1 MDRVVDESF
10 LRPTSQPST
19 MTVTYGDL
27 TLDWFGYATLRIET
41 AEGFVAYLDPGRYG
55 VLTGEW
61 TPGYPDSTH
70 PEPVEYDARDGDLV
84 CVTHDHHYDS
94 DGIERV
100 AAPDATLAI
109 YEAVDAS
116 NGSRDVRP
124 VAELPF
130 EVLRPNDNDGWA
142 VDGVKLRTVPAYNRR
157 DGPRSGP
164 YGNVSHPEGFGC
176 GFLLDFDGTTVC
188 WTGDTDVL
196 DFHADLDVDVFVP
209 PIGGTTLT
217 MDQREAADLAAA
229 LDPELVV
236 PIHYD
241 TFERLD
247 ADSRRF
253 AAAVAEKG
261 VPVALDENQTPTA
274 SR

>member
-1 MDRVVDESF
+1 
-10 LRPTSQPST
+10 
-19 MTVTYGDL
+19 MTLTYDNL

-41 AEGFVAYLDPGRYG
+41 DEGFVAYLDPGRYG

-61 TPGYPDSTH
+61 TPDYPDSTH
-70 PEPVEYDARDGDLV
+70 PEPVKYDAQDGNLV
-84 CVTHDHHYDS
+84 LVTHNHHYDS

-100 AAPDATLAI
+100 TAPDGTLVV
-109 YEAVDAS
+109 YDAVDAS
-116 NGSRDVRP
+116 NISRDVRP
-124 VAELPF
+124 LSDLDYETIRPTDDETLAVG
-130 EVLRPNDNDGWA
+130 EVEI
-142 VDGVKLRTVPAYNRR
+142 RTVPAYNRP

-176 GFLLDFDGTTVC
+176 GYLLDFDGTTVF

-196 DFHADLDVDVFVP
+196 DFHTDLDVDVFVP

-217 MDQREAADLAAA
+217 MNQDEAADLAAA
-229 LDPELVV
+229 TEPNLVL

-247 ADSRRF
+247 ADSRQF
-253 AAAVAEKG
+253 ASDVAQKG
-261 VPVALDENQTPTA
+261 IPVALDED
-274 SR
+274 

>member
-1 MDRVVDESF
+1 
-10 LRPTSQPST
+10 

-27 TLDWFGYATLRIET
+27 TIDWFGYATLRIET
-41 AEGFVAYLDPGRYG
+41 GDSFVAYLDPGRYG

-61 TPGYPDSTH
+61 TRGYPDSTH

-100 AAPDATLAI
+100 ARPDATLAV

-116 NGSRDVRP
+116 RISRGVRP
-124 VAELPF
+124 VSDLPH
-130 EVLRPNDNDGWA
+130 EVVRPHDNDDLRVGS
-142 VDGVKLRTVPAYNRR
+142 VEVRTVPAYNHV
-157 DGPRSGP
+157 DGPRADAHE
-164 YGNVSHPEGFGC
+164 NVSHPEGFGC
-176 GFLLDFDGTTVC
+176 GFLLDFDGTTVF

-196 DFHADLDVDVFVP
+196 DFHAGLNVDVFVP

-217 MDQREAADLAAA
+217 MDQREVADLAGA
-229 LDPELVV
+229 LDPDLVV
-236 PIHYD
+236 PMHYD

-247 ADSRRF
+247 ADSRAF
-253 AAAVAEKG
+253 AADVAKRG
-261 VPVALDENQTPTA
+261 VPVALDET
-274 SR
+274 